1 MKNNDLVTKTNSIF
15 FDPFFDPFF
24 DFDFPRTE
32 RNNLKTLRTDIVEE
46 EDSYV
51 LSMQVPGYKKEDINL
66 DLENGYLTITASKE
80 SKVEDTKKYLRR
92 EISYSTCKR
101 SFYVG
106 DNLTE
111 DDISASMKDGILEI
125 KVMKKVDKPKETKR
139 IEIK

>member
-1 MKNNDLVTKTNSIF
+1 MRNNDLVTKTNSIF
-15 FDPFFDPFF
+15 YDPFFDQFF

>member
-1 MKNNDLVTKTNSIF
+1 
-15 FDPFFDPFF
+15 
-24 DFDFPRTE
+24 
-32 RNNLKTLRTDIVEE
+32 
-46 EDSYV
+46 
-51 LSMQVPGYKKEDINL
+51 MQVPGYKKEDINL
-66 DLENGYLTITASKE
+66 DLDNGYLTITASKE

>member
-15 FDPFFDPFF
+15 FDPFFDQFF

-66 DLENGYLTITASKE
+66 DLDNGYLTITASKE

>member
-15 FDPFFDPFF
+15 FDPFFDQFF

>member
-15 FDPFFDPFF
+15 YDPFFDQFF